1 MNIKSLFLSF
11 IAIPLLL
18 ACGNNNRSSSQSDST
33 PLPIR
38 EGLGGGSSK
47 GGSSSL
53 TLSYAKGFTVRTLDN
68 GIRLVDIADPQTDED
83 KMPVSYHFAL
93 VPKGQNQLAHSQPLP
108 SGRGEPVP
116 ASYTIVP
123 VPVDR
128 TIVMTML
135 QLSNFTTLDALDVV
149 KGITG
154 TKNLFNKDVRERV
167 EDGRI
172 VKIGME
178 GNFDTEL
185 ILAANPEVIF
195 ISPFKRGG
203 YDVIKETGIT
213 LIPHL
218 GYKELHPLGQ
228 AEWIKFVGLFL
239 GKEAE
244 ADSIFAGIE
253 ERYNTLKQ
261 KADAKD
267 ASGKGSLH
275 SREGLEGA
283 PKVFSGEMHGG
294 NWYAVGGKS
303 TLAQLFR
310 DAGAEYV
317 INDDNTG
324 GVNIEFEQ
332 LYAMAADADYWRI
345 LNSFPGEFSYEALK
359 ASEPRNELFRAFREK
374 KVIYCNMKQTP
385 YYELAPVA
393 PDLILADFI
402 AIFHPELMP
411 KDYQPTF
418 YRLLK

>member
-1 MNIKSLFLSF
+1 MMASCRNAAKKTTVV
-11 IAIPLLL
+11 
-18 ACGNNNRSSSQSDST
+18 DD
-33 PLPIR
+33 
-38 EGLGGGSSK
+38 
-47 GGSSSL
+47 
-53 TLSYAKGFTVRTLDN
+53 TLVVDTLELRYAKGFRVRTLAN
-68 GIRLVDIADPQTDED
+68 GIRLVDVTDPQTDED
-83 KMPVSYHFAL
+83 RMPVSYHFAL
-93 VPKGQNQLAHSQPLP
+93 IPKDSPLALP
-108 SGRGEPVP
+108 SRPERAGGESFYIP
-116 ASYTIVP
+116 IP

-154 TKNLFNKDVRERV
+154 TKNLFNKEVRERV

-261 KADAKD
+261 KAEAKD
-267 ASGKGSLH
+267 ANGKGSLP
-275 SREGLEGA
+275 SRGGLEGA

>member
-33 PLPIR
+33 PLD
-38 EGLGGGSSK
+38 GQG

-108 SGRGEPVP
+108 SGRGEAVP

-154 TKNLFNKDVRERV
+154 TKNLFNKEVRERV

-261 KADAKD
+261 KAEAKD
-267 ASGKGSLH
+267 ASGKGSLP
-275 SREGLEGA
+275 SRGGLEGA

-332 LYAMAADADYWRI
+332 LYALAADADYWRI